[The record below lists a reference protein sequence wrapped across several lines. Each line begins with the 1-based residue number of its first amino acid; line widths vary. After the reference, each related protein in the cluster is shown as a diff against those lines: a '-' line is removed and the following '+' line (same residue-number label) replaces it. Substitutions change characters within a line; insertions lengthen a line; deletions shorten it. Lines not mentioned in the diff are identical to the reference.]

1 MKICKKCPKTSNDF
15 KNDRSFYQHKKTH
28 EEKNEECHDCQKL
41 FRTKIDFSSHR
52 NNVHEEKQEFKCSN
66 IIVAILW
73 TLFSK
78 ISSCRFFQILREY
91 ENKLYTVKL

>member
-1 MKICKKCPKTSNDF
+1 MLKIEQMGNTFTVKLMNYQDNLPVSTTLKKGMIFLKMLP
-15 KNDRSFYQHKKTH
+15 
-28 EEKNEECHDCQKL
+28 
-41 FRTKIDFSSHR
+41 I
-52 NNVHEEKQEFKCSN
+52 KCSSN